1 MEPRQDANNSNHG
14 LNPPSPAPPDDFQI
28 KGAAAAALKRQQKNL
43 NPPEPETC
51 AICLEAIHER
61 AVASPCNHLS
71 FDFIC
76 LVQWLQEHATCPLC
90 KAEVKAVEYDWRSPE
105 DYKTY
110 TVVAKPDS
118 GAKAPPNSHNTHRR
132 TTAAAAARRRRDE
145 IPWGPQPTTTPS
157 SSSSSSNSTG
167 VLEDPSLPRRRLV
180 YDNHT
185 PSLHVGANRISQY
198 RNFTPSTFAASP
210 TLQTRA
216 RIFLR
221 RELRVF
227 PFLDR
232 RPAGA
237 NREFLVEYVVAVLK
251 SHDPKGA
258 DGRAGELVGGF
269 VGREDAGL
277 LLHEL
282 DAWLRSPYE
291 KLEVWDEKVQYL
303 EADGEGWRGG
313 KRGRRG

>member
-1 MEPRQDANNSNHG
+1 METREDHNTSIHG
-14 LNPPSPAPPDDFQI
+14 LNRPSPAPPDDLQI

-43 NPPEPETC
+43 TPPEPETC

-110 TVVAKPDS
+110 TVVVKPDS
-118 GAKAPPNSHNTHRR
+118 GAKAPESSHGVRRR
-132 TTAAAAARRRRDE
+132 TNAAAARRRRDE
-145 IPWGPQPTTTPS
+145 IPWGPQPTTTS
-157 SSSSSSNSTG
+157 SSSSTG
-167 VLEDPSLPRRRLV
+167 VLQDPSLPRRRQV

-185 PSLHVGANRISQY
+185 PCLHVGANRISQY
-198 RNFTPSTFAASP
+198 RTFTPAIFASSP
-210 TLQTRA
+210 ALQTRA

-251 SHDPKGA
+251 SHDPKSA
-258 DGRAGELVGGF
+258 DGRAGELLGGF
-269 VGREDAGL
+269 LGREDAGL

-282 DAWLRSPYE
+282 DAWLRSPFE
-291 KLEVWDEKVQYL
+291 RLEGWDEKVQY
-303 EADGEGWRGG
+303 ADSAE
-313 KRGRRG
+313 GRRGGGSGKRARTE

>member
-1 MEPRQDANNSNHG
+1 METRQDANTSNHG
-14 LNPPSPAPPDDFQI
+14 LKIPSPAPPDDFQI
-28 KGAAAAALKRQQKNL
+28 KGAAALKRQQKNHT
-43 NPPEPETC
+43 PPEPETC

-61 AVASPCNHLS
+61 AVAAPCNHLS

-90 KAEVKAVEYDWRSPE
+90 KAEVRAVEYDWRSPE

-110 TVVAKPDS
+110 TVVVKPDA
-118 GAKAPPNSHNTHRR
+118 GAKEPEDSRNTRQR
-132 TTAAAAARRRRDE
+132 TNATAARRRRDE
-145 IPWGPQPTTTPS
+145 IPWGPQPTTS
-157 SSSSSSNSTG
+157 SASSSTG
-167 VLEDPSLPRRRLV
+167 VLEDPSLPRRRQV

-185 PSLHVGANRISQY
+185 PCLHVGANRVSQY
-198 RNFTPSTFAASP
+198 RTFTPSTFAASSA
-210 TLQTRA
+210 LQTRA

-237 NREFLVEYVVAVLK
+237 NREFLVEYVVAVLR
-251 SHDPKGA
+251 SHDPKSA
-258 DGRAGELVGGF
+258 DGRAGELLGGF
-269 VGREDAGL
+269 LGREDAGL

-282 DAWLRSPYE
+282 DAWLRSPFE

-303 EADGEGWRGG
+303 DSDE
-313 KRGRRG
+313 GRRGGRSGKRARTG

>member
-1 MEPRQDANNSNHG
+1 METRQDANNSNHG
-14 LNPPSPAPPDDFQI
+14 LKPPSPAPPDDFQI
-28 KGAAAAALKRQQKNL
+28 KGAAAAALKRQQRST
-43 NPPEPETC
+43 EPETC

-61 AVASPCNHLS
+61 AIAAPCNHLS

-90 KAEVKAVEYDWRSPE
+90 KAEVKAVEYDWRSPN

-118 GAKAPPNSHNTHRR
+118 GAKGPESHNTRRR

-145 IPWGPQPTTTPS
+145 IPWGPQPTT
-157 SSSSSSNSTG
+157 SSNTS
-167 VLEDPSLPRRRLV
+167 VLIEDPSLPRRRLV

-198 RNFTPSTFAASP
+198 RTFTPSTFASSP

-251 SHDPKGA
+251 SHDPKSA

-269 VGREDAGL
+269 IGREDAGL

-282 DAWLRSPYE
+282 DAWLRSPFE
-291 KLEVWDEKVQYL
+291 RLEVWDERVQY
-303 EADGEGWRGG
+303 AGSDEGRRSG
-313 KRGRRG
+313 KRARRG

>member
-1 MEPRQDANNSNHG
+1 METRKDTHTTEHG
-14 LNPPSPAPPDDFQI
+14 LKPASPVPSPPDDFRI
-28 KGAAAAALKRQQKNL
+28 RGAALKRPRKNQI
-43 NPPEPETC
+43 PPEPETC

-110 TVVAKPDS
+110 TVVAKSDARDKGPDS
-118 GAKAPPNSHNTHRR
+118 HGTGRR
-132 TTAAAAARRRRDE
+132 RTAAAAARRRRDE
-145 IPWGPQPTTTPS
+145 IPWGPQPTT
-157 SSSSSSNSTG
+157 SSSNSTG
-167 VLEDPSLPRRRLV
+167 VIEDPSLPRRRLV

-198 RNFTPSTFAASP
+198 RTFTPSIFAACP
-210 TLQTRA
+210 ALQTRA

-251 SHDPKGA
+251 SHDPKSA
-258 DGRAGELVGGF
+258 DGRAGELLGGF
-269 VGREDAGL
+269 LGREDAVL

-282 DAWLRSPYE
+282 DAWLRSPFE
-291 KLEVWDEKVQYL
+291 KLEVWDERVQY
-303 EADGEGWRGG
+303 ADTPDVRRAGRGG
-313 KRGRRG
+313 KPVRRG